1 MDLSLSDEQKQLQE
15 CAERFVR
22 DKYAF
27 ENRRRSPR
35 PRRAGCRRTGRSSPS
50 WAGSPFP
57 FSEED
62 GGIGF
67 GAIGTMIVMEQF
79 GKGLVLEPFLPTV
92 VLGGGM
98 IAAAGSAAQKEAL
111 LAPMIEGKKQFAFA
125 WLERQSR
132 YNLADV
138 SLKATKEGNGWSL
151 SGQKGV
157 VYNAASA
164 DNIIVLARTAGGARE
179 ENGLTLFVV
188 DGKAKGLT
196 RRDYPTQD
204 ALRASELTFDKV
216 SVGADAVL
224 GKVDGGFP
232 VVEDAVDR
240 AIVALCAEATGC
252 MDAINAA
259 TLEYIKTRKQFG
271 VPIGKFQ
278 VLQHRMVDC
287 FTNAQ
292 EARSMTLMA
301 TLKIEDKDADRAPQG
316 GVRRQGPDRQVGQVL
331 RPERGADAR
340 RHGRHRRA
348 LGQPLLQA
356 ADHDR
361 PDVRQPAASPDA
373 LQQPRDG
380 GLSAFICAGGRQR
393 LLRRESPRC
402 AEMIRTRHSRRSL
415 LRLGGAPPAKS
426 MNAILDIIVPVFGTV
441 AVGWLIGRTQ
451 AAVARGPAR
460 PDQRHLLCAVPGA
473 AVPLDVEGARRGA
486 CRSTSC
492 SFSSAPAC
500 CSISGQ
506 PAARPRA
513 GHEAGRGHGV
523 RASRRSSPT
532 ASASASPS
540 SPTLSAR
547 RGWCRC

>member
-1 MDLSLSDEQKQLQE
+1 MDLSLSDEQKQLQDA
-15 CAERFVR
+15 AERFVR

-27 ENRRRSPR
+27 ENRRKI
-35 PRRAGCRRTGRSSPS
+35 AATEKGWLAEN
-50 WAGSPFP
+50 WAQMAELGWLGMS

-62 GGIGF
+62 GGYGGGSIE
-67 GAIGTMIVMEQF
+67 TMIVMEQF

-98 IAAAGSAAQKEAL
+98 IARAGSKMQKEAL

-138 SLKATKEGNGWSL
+138 SLKAEKSGSGYTL
-151 SGQKGV
+151 SGHKGV

-164 DNIIVLARTAGGARE
+164 DNILVLARTAGGARE
-179 ENGLTLFVV
+179 EKGLTLFVV

-216 SVGADAVL
+216 SV
-224 GKVDGGFP
+224 DGGFA
-232 VVEDAVDR
+232 VVEEAVDR

-301 TLKIEDKDADRAPQG
+301 TLKIDDKDPI
-316 GVRRQGPDRQVGQVL
+316 VRRK
-331 RPERGADAR
+331 
-340 RHGRHRRA
+340 
-348 LGQPLLQA
+348 
-356 ADHDR
+356 
-361 PDVRQPAASPDA
+361 AASGAKVQIGKSGKFCGQSAVQMHGGMGVTDE
-373 LQQPRDG
+373 LSVSHYFKRLTMIDLMFGNQQHH
-380 GLSAFICAGGRQR
+380 L
-393 LLRRESPRC
+393 
-402 AEMIRTRHSRRSL
+402 TRYSNL
-415 LRLGGAPPAKS
+415 A
-426 MNAILDIIVPVFGTV
+426 M
-441 AVGWLIGRTQ
+441 
-451 AAVARGPAR
+451 AA
-460 PDQRHLLCAVPGA
+460 
-473 AVPLDVEGARRGA
+473 
-486 CRSTSC
+486 
-492 SFSSAPAC
+492 
-500 CSISGQ
+500 
-506 PAARPRA
+506 
-513 GHEAGRGHGV
+513 
-523 RASRRSSPT
+523 
-532 ASASASPS
+532 
-540 SPTLSAR
+540 
-547 RGWCRC
+547 

>member
-1 MDLSLSDEQKQLQE
+1 MDLSLSDEQKQLQDA
-15 CAERFVR
+15 AERFVR
-22 DKYAF
+22 DKYTF
-27 ENRRRSPR
+27 ENRRKIAATEKGWLPEN
-35 PRRAGCRRTGRSSPS
+35 
-50 WAGSPFP
+50 WAQMAELGWLGMA

-62 GGIGF
+62 GGYGGGPIE
-67 GAIGTMIVMEQF
+67 TMIVMEQF

-98 IAAAGSAAQKEAL
+98 IAKAGSKAQKEAL

-138 SLKATKEGNGWSL
+138 SLKATKEGSGWSL
-151 SGQKGV
+151 SGHKGV
-157 VYNAASA
+157 VYNAPSA
-164 DNIIVLARTAGGARE
+164 DNIIVLARTSGGARE
-179 ENGLTLFVV
+179 EKGLTLFVV
-188 DGKAKGLT
+188 DAKAKGIT

-224 GKVDGGFP
+224 GKVDDAFG
-232 VVEDAVDR
+232 VVEDAVDH

-301 TLKIEDKDADRAPQG
+301 SLKIDDKDSGRAPQG
-316 GVRRQGPDRQVGQVL
+316 GLGRQGADRQVGQVL
-331 RPERGADAR
+331 RPERGADAW

-373 LQQPRDG
+373 LQQPRHG
-380 GLSAFICAGGRQR
+380 GVMLGARHSSGASRACGDEDARLESARPALERHHRRHRAGVRHGRGRLGARPHAALAPRACAG
-393 LLRRESPRC
+393 
-402 AEMIRTRHSRRSL
+402 
-415 LRLGGAPPAKS
+415 
-426 MNAILDIIVPVFGTV
+426 
-441 AVGWLIGRTQ
+441 
-451 AAVARGPAR
+451 
-460 PDQRHLLCAVPGA
+460 
-473 AVPLDVEGARRGA
+473 
-486 CRSTSC
+486 
-492 SFSSAPAC
+492 
-500 CSISGQ
+500 
-506 PAARPRA
+506 
-513 GHEAGRGHGV
+513 
-523 RASRRSSPT
+523 
-532 ASASASPS
+532 
-540 SPTLSAR
+540 
-547 RGWCRC
+547 